1 MGLLRKTLPV
11 FALTACVTAKA
22 PEVKKGPPVA
32 TPPPAQQGSQRPN
45 AVAVDAQGD
54 SAENAIDERTIR
66 IFHTSDEHGWFQGY
80 FSKSHGVRYGGAEVL
95 RRHLK
100 DWSFDGKK
108 DLLLSGGD
116 SWTGPAES
124 TLLGGESMVQV
135 FNFLGYDAV
144 AVGNHEFDFGL
155 EQLRKN
161 VEASKFPYLAGNVS
175 WPPTLVA
182 LPFQSRAV
190 FTRKGRKIAVIGFT
204 YEETGEV
211 THPGRVGMLEFKG
224 YNELALEEAK
234 AAQAE
239 GADASVI
246 ILHDNPAKLAPLAPQ
261 LQALGVRAV
270 LGGHVH
276 EPFEMMVNG
285 VAFCV
290 PFDRMRETCRVDLDR
305 ETLEATVERRPLG
318 SRDNDVNDPALAQ
331 LIEKARSEAETK
343 TREVLAEAEAPL
355 PKPRGIKQPVV
366 GQLIGV
372 AWLEAVEG
380 VHAAVTNRGGVR
392 MGIQQGAVQ
401 LGHIIGVMPFDNQ
414 LVRVELT
421 RDQLH
426 EVLSHPQSVA
436 TGAELK
442 NGKVILRGALMGPKE
457 KAAVLIN
464 DFMLNGG
471 DGYRFQSYGMQAD
484 ELGIPWRTPVYDY
497 LRRLTKAG
505 EKLSPWGVKTA
516 WKAVTRAR

>member
-1 MGLLRKTLPV
+1 MGQVARVLPL
-11 FALTACVTAKA
+11 FALVACVTGNA
-22 PEVKKGPPVA
+22 PQTPTGPPVA
-32 TPPPAQQGSQRPN
+32 TPPPAQQGSQRTNP
-45 AVAVDAQGD
+45 VALDAQKE
-54 SAENAIDERTIR
+54 AESEARDERTIR

-80 FSKSHGVRYGGAEVL
+80 YSKSHGVRYGGAEVL

-100 DWSFDGKK
+100 DWAYDDNK

-124 TLLGGESMVQV
+124 PLLGGESMVKV
-135 FNFLGYDAV
+135 FNYIGYDAV

-155 EQLRKN
+155 DQLRKN
-161 VEASKFPYLAGNVS
+161 VEASQFPYLAGNVT

-182 LPFQSRAV
+182 LPFQPRVV
-190 FTRKGRKIAVIGFT
+190 FNRKGRKIAVIGFT
-204 YEETGEV
+204 YEATGEV

-224 YNELALEEAK
+224 YNELAIEQAK
-234 AAQAE
+234 TAQAE

-246 ILHDNPAKLAPLAPQ
+246 ILHDNPAKLAPLASQ
-261 LQALGVRAV
+261 LKALGVRAV

-276 EPFEMMVNG
+276 EPFEMMVDG

-305 ETLEATVERRPLG
+305 ETLEAKVERRPLG
-318 SRDNDVNDPALAQ
+318 SRDNDVKDKTLAK
-331 LIEKARSEAETK
+331 IMDSARSQAEAK

-355 PKPRGIKQPVV
+355 SKPRGIKQPVV

-392 MGIQQGAVQ
+392 MGIQQGPVQ

-442 NGKVILRGALMGPKE
+442 NGKVILRGGLMGPKD

-484 ELGIPWRTPVYDY
+484 ELGIPWRKPVYDY

-505 EKLSPWGVKTA
+505 EKLSPWSVKKA
-516 WKAVTRAR
+516 WNGVTRSR